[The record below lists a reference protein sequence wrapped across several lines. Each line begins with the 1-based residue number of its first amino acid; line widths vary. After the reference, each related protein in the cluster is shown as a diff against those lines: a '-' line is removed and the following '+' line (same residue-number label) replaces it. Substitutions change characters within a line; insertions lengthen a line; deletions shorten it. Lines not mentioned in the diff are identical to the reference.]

1 MQKVQDVK
9 GKLSQKKETAVKL
22 FPSISDFVV
31 VACINYSI
39 PHHRGKA
46 YSINM
51 YGFTKNSAKFP
62 DST

>member
-39 PHHRGKA
+39 PHRGEKA
-46 YSINM
+46 YNI
-51 YGFTKNSAKFP
+51 T
-62 DST
+62 

>member
-31 VACINYSI
+31 VACNQYSI
-39 PHHRGKA
+39 PHRGGKA
-46 YSINM
+46 YNI
-51 YGFTKNSAKFP
+51 T
-62 DST
+62 